1 MTDAKLI
8 AEIFTDFMALY
19 LGKEQLGIK
28 PLCKKYE
35 NHPMFLA
42 LLSNMDEATKVPVPQ
57 VMKEVYQVYKKYRG
71 SEMNDES
78 WQTVIDVTREISEK
92 WKNNKWCQRIIL
104 AMVCLLEAD
113 DRERRQTEKEN
124 ISPAGQDEKCAA

>member
-1 MTDAKLI
+1 MTDQKLI

-19 LGKEQLGIK
+19 LGKEKLGIK

-35 NHPMFLA
+35 NHPMLLA

-57 VMKEVYQVYKKYRG
+57 VMKEVYQVYKKYRDC
-71 SEMNDES
+71 EMDDEE
-78 WQTVIDVTREISEK
+78 WQAVVDTTRDISEK
-92 WKNNKWCQRIIL
+92 WKNNKWCRRIIL

-113 DRERRQTEKEN
+113 DKERRLKEKDMQ
-124 ISPAGQDEKCAA
+124 ATGQDENCAA